1 MATDE
6 QSNLLN
12 VLERA
17 SDGLMFM
24 SESDYPFESFYWDFK
39 EALTLEQVLVLANEA
54 PDTAIK
60 ELKLEAFFKNSVAEE
75 SWYDSEETKIAR
87 QFQRL
92 LETLKRNLNDVQ
104 VFRVGGA
111 EADVYIVGKA
121 NFGGYAGLSTHIV
134 QT

>member
-6 QSNLLN
+6 QENLLKT
-12 VLERA
+12 LDRA

-39 EALTLEQVLVLANEA
+39 EELTANKVLTLANEA
-54 PDTAIK
+54 PDAIVK
-60 ELKLEAFFKNSVAEE
+60 ELKLDAFLKNSVAEE
-75 SWYDSEETKIAR
+75 SWYDAKETKVAR

-92 LETLKRNLNDVQ
+92 VETLKRNLQ
-104 VFRVGGA
+104 ELRVFRVGGA

-121 NFGGYAGLSTHIV
+121 EFGGYAGLVTHVV